1 MTLNVGA
8 KILELRKAKNI
19 TQERLAEA
27 VGVSIAAVSKWECAA
42 TYPDIALLPAIAS
55 YFEVSI
61 DALLDYQVQPNKL
74 QEYRD
79 TLQKFVQVSDYQ
91 SGLPI
96 AEKALKQ
103 YPNDFYLLMSIAA
116 LKLSEGTSEEGSD
129 RKSTV
134 EKAIEYFLRSLVVKP
149 TDSPIKK
156 ESIQQ
161 SIAFA
166 YSSINEFDK
175 AISILEEIN
184 IAGVFDPDIAFNL
197 IEAGKINEAIP
208 KLQNYLF
215 NMAFGF
221 AMVTQSLGQCFRE
234 NEKLQYV
241 VDLQLLHASF
251 LASFTHDT
259 PNYCDLLC
267 SMSYHDLAKFQR
279 EVGDVES
286 MWGSIEKSVYHAVR
300 FDRQPSY
307 ALASVK
313 FMDEH
318 EGWVANNSSENACR
332 GALNRIKSDF
342 SEFQADVRYVNIMN
356 ELESAARDKRE
367 SGIWQ

>member
-1 MTLNVGA
+1 MGLNIGA

-27 VGVSIAAVSKWECAA
+27 VGVSITAVSKWECAA

-61 DALLDYQVQPNKL
+61 DALMDFQVQPNKL

-79 TLQKFVQVSDYQ
+79 TLEKFVQVGDYQ

-96 AEKALKQ
+96 AEKALQQ
-103 YPNDFYLLMSIAA
+103 YPNDFHLLLSSAT
-116 LKLSEGTSEEGSD
+116 LKLSEGTSD
-129 RKSTV
+129 VFPDKSTV
-134 EKAIEYFLRSLVVKP
+134 EKAIKYFQRSLVVKP
-149 TDSPIKK
+149 ADSSIKN

-161 SIAFA
+161 NIAFA
-166 YSSINEFDK
+166 YGSINEYDK

-184 IAGVFDPDIAFNL
+184 VKGVFDPDIAYNL
-197 IEAGKINEAIP
+197 IQAGKINEAMP
-208 KLQNYLF
+208 MLQNYLL

-221 AMVTQSLGQCFRE
+221 GMVIHSFGKCFRA

-241 VDLQLLHASF
+241 VDLQLLEVSF

-259 PNYCDLLC
+259 PNYFDELC
-267 SMSYHDLAKFQR
+267 STSYHDLAKLQR
-279 EVGDVES
+279 EVGDVEG
-286 MWGSIEKSVYHAVR
+286 MWDSIEKSVYHAVR

-307 ALASVK
+307 TRASVK
-313 FMDEH
+313 FMDDL
-318 EGWVANNSSENACR
+318 EGWLANNSSENACR
-332 GALNRIKSDF
+332 GVLNRITSDF
-342 SEFQADVRYVNIMN
+342 PEFQADVRYVNAIN

>member
-1 MTLNVGA
+1 MKLNIGA
-8 KILELRKAKNI
+8 KILELRKSKSI
-19 TQERLAEA
+19 TQEQLAEA

-61 DALLDYQVQPNKL
+61 DALIDYQVQPNKL

-96 AEKALKQ
+96 AENALKQ
-103 YPNDFYLLMSIAA
+103 YPNDFYLLMSIAS
-116 LKLSEGTSEEGSD
+116 LKFSEGTSGVCSD
-129 RKSTV
+129 KKSTV
-134 EKAIEYFLRSLVVKP
+134 KKAIEYFNRALAVKP
-149 TDSPIKK
+149 ANSPTKK

-161 SIAFA
+161 NISFA
-166 YSSINEFDK
+166 YSSINEYDK

-184 IAGVFDPDIAFNL
+184 VNGVFDPDIASNL
-197 IEAGKINEAIP
+197 IETGKTNEAMAT
-208 KLQNYLF
+208 LQKYLF
-215 NMAFGF
+215 RMAFGF
-221 AMVTQSLGQCFRE
+221 AMVTESLGKCFRE

-279 EVGDVES
+279 EVGDEES
-286 MWGSIEKSVYHAVR
+286 MWGSIKKSVYHAVR
-300 FDRQPSY
+300 FDQQPSY
-307 ALASVK
+307 DLASVK
-313 FMDEH
+313 FMDDR
-318 EGWVANNSSENACR
+318 EGWLANNSSENACR

-342 SEFQADVRYVNIMN
+342 SIFQADVRYVNIMN
-356 ELESAARDKRE
+356 ELESASRDKRE

>member
-1 MTLNVGA
+1 MILNIGA

-42 TYPDIALLPAIAS
+42 TYPDIALLPAIAT

-61 DALLDYQVQPNKL
+61 DALMDYQVQPNKL

-103 YPNDFYLLMSIAA
+103 YPNDFHLLMSIAS
-116 LKLSEGTSEEGSD
+116 LKLSEGTSGKCSD
-129 RKSTV
+129 KKSTV
-134 EKAIEYFLRSLVVKP
+134 EQAIEYFQRSLVVKP
-149 TDSPIKK
+149 TDSPTKK

-166 YSSINEFDK
+166 YGSINEYDK
-175 AISILEEIN
+175 AIFILEEIN
-184 IAGVFDPDIAFNL
+184 VEGVFDRDIAFNL
-197 IEAGKINEAIP
+197 IQAGKINEAMP
-208 KLQNYLF
+208 KLQKYLF

-221 AMVTQSLGQCFRE
+221 AMVTESLGKCFRE

-251 LASFTHDT
+251 LTSFTHDT

-267 SMSYHDLAKFQR
+267 SMSYHDLAKLQR
-279 EVGDVES
+279 EVGDVEG
-286 MWGSIEKSVYHAVR
+286 MWCSIEKSVYHAVR

-307 ALASVK
+307 TLASVK
-313 FMDEH
+313 FMDDR
-318 EGWVANNSSENACR
+318 EGGLANNSSENACR
-332 GALNRIKSDF
+332 GALNSIKSDF
-342 SEFQADVRYVNIMN
+342 SEFKADVRYVNFMN
-356 ELESAARDKRE
+356 ELESAVRDKQE
-367 SGIWQ
+367 SGIW